1 MKLKKHWLDNCDLY
15 VGLFA
20 LGVALSCLL
29 MLIKESQAESLP
41 VRIIASETTS
51 GFNCYDTHEYYK
63 MSAYIIE
70 SQTGVRIRPRLVCR
84 LLDSFNV
91 DIFKR
96 YDTFFEADKEL
107 KQRLTPTKWI
117 SGGLTNGVNIFTGGL
132 AYVGLWKGF
141 GWSFVVP
148 KTERNED
155 RRTWAIVNIAHE
167 LGHILGAEHDES
179 EGSIMS
185 TVALARLKEN
195 PNQTLAFTAK
205 SIREIRR
212 EVRFRHRTNRYRSNT
227 VCYMGV

>member
-1 MKLKKHWLDNCDLY
+1 MKIKKHWLDNCDLY

-29 MLIKESQAESLP
+29 MLIKESQAESIP
-41 VRIIASETTS
+41 IRIMASETPN
-51 GFNCYDTHEYYK
+51 GFNCSDTHEYYR

-70 SQTGVRIRPRLVCR
+70 SQTGVRIRPRLVCK

-91 DIFKR
+91 DIYR
-96 YDTFFEADKEL
+96 RINTFFTADVEL
-107 KQRLTPTKWI
+107 RKRQIATKWI
-117 SGGLTNGVNIFTGGL
+117 TGGLTDSISIFTGGL

-148 KTERNED
+148 ENDLGED

-185 TVALARLKEN
+185 TVALGRLKEN

-212 EVRFRHRTNRYRSNT
+212 EVRFRNRKNRYISNT
-227 VCYMGV
+227 VCNMGV

>member
-91 DIFKR
+91 DIYR
-96 YDTFFEADKEL
+96 RINTFFMAEVEL
-107 KQRLTPTKWI
+107 RKRQVATKWI
-117 SGGLTNGVNIFTGGL
+117 TGGLTDGVSIFTGGL

-148 KTERNED
+148 ENDLGED

-185 TVALARLKEN
+185 TVALARLKDN

-205 SIREIRR
+205 SIREIKR
-212 EVRFRHRTNRYRSNT
+212 EVRFRDRKNRNRSNT
-227 VCYMGV
+227 VCYMGE